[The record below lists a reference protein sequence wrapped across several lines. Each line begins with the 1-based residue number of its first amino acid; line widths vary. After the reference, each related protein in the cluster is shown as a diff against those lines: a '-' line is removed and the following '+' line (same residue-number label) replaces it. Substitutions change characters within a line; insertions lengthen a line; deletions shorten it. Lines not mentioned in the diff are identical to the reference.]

1 MNKDRRICYFGTRGK
16 LGHSAYPIVGNFTSE
31 ELRDIE
37 KIDHSVYYGV
47 MCTNGFL
54 YGKLDNFLF
63 YAIPYS
69 KDDKR
74 PGSFSA
80 LFVEFA
86 TSSRDIREVILSDL
100 ELRWRFGERIPKE
113 DEI

>member
-16 LGHSAYPIVGNFTSE
+16 PGHFAYPIVGNFTAE
-31 ELRDIE
+31 ELEDIT
-37 KIDHSVYYGV
+37 KIDSPHIYKDMAIDGFIYGRL
-47 MCTNGFL
+47 GS
-54 YGKLDNFLF
+54 FLF

-69 KDDKR
+69 KDDNR
-74 PGSFSA
+74 SGSFSA

-86 TSSRDIREVILSDL
+86 TSSRDIREVILNNT
-100 ELRWRFGERIPKE
+100 ELRWRFGERLPKE

>member
-16 LGHSAYPIVGNFTSE
+16 PGHFAYPIVGNFKAE
-31 ELRDIE
+31 ELADIA
-37 KIDHSVYYGV
+37 KIDSPHIYEEMVIDGFVYGRLGSFMY
-47 MCTNGFL
+47 
-54 YGKLDNFLF
+54 

-69 KDDKR
+69 VDDKR

-86 TSSRDIREVILSDL
+86 TSSRDIREVILNNT
-100 ELRWRFGERIPKE
+100 ELQWRFSKRIPKE
-113 DEI
+113 DEV